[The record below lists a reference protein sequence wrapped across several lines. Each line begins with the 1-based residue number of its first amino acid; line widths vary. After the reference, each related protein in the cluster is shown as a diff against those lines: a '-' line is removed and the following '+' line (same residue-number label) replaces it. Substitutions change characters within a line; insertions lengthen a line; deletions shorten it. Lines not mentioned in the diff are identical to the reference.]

1 MPTLRVQHLAGSDD
15 DSSTLQHE
23 LNIED
28 NRSTGGV
35 EDDQTSA
42 NEDQSLSYD
51 DMHYEDNF
59 YDDIIGVE
67 SEQQNQLSVPEES
80 VLRVKEETLIANSSP
95 PEQGMIQQEYDQEI
109 ETDRHLVVAPL
120 SACSYDDDFY
130 NDIIRDSE
138 DRQPSVKEE
147 FVGVKQEEILL
158 EPHTAQQA
166 LQEYDNVIPAVAQA
180 LQEYDNAIPAVADQ
194 HLSGIV
200 TSDASDE
207 RRNTNQCVKMG
218 TRNNP
223 HSEISGVAAAAAA
236 QQSESES
243 QEEGKTI
250 QRHEH
255 LGRVQAD
262 DDSSNFGAQIVNGP
276 HNNCQ
281 REDLTTASLHHSNTS
296 TNTIEASPRHEEQ
309 YKGGPLYK
317 HSVGGRS
324 SYYNEDRS
332 NGCTVPFQGFM
343 PPFSHLPTPFFTSNI
358 SPYRHASGFF
368 TSTTSNQQTMVR
380 YC

>member
-1 MPTLRVQHLAGSDD
+1 MSSSKWNKIIMPTLRVQHLAGSVG

-23 LNIED
+23 FNIED
-28 NRSTGGV
+28 TRSTGGGV

-59 YDDIIGVE
+59 YDDIIGGE

-80 VLRVKEETLIANSSP
+80 VLRVKEETLITNSSP
-95 PEQGMIQQEYDQEI
+95 PEQGIQEYDQEI
-109 ETDRHLVVAPL
+109 EADRHLVVAPL
-120 SACSYDDDFY
+120 SVYSYDDDFY

-138 DRQPSVKEE
+138 ERQPSVKEE
-147 FVGVKQEEILL
+147 FVRVKQEEIL
-158 EPHTAQQA
+158 EPHT
-166 LQEYDNVIPAVAQA
+166 AQA
-180 LQEYDNAIPAVADQ
+180 LQEYDNAIPAVANQ
-194 HLSGIV
+194 HLPGIV
-200 TSDASDE
+200 TSDVSDE
-207 RRNTNQCVKMG
+207 RRNTNQCVKIG
-218 TRNNP
+218 TRNDP
-223 HSEISGVAAAAAA
+223 HSEISVAAAAA

-243 QEEGKTI
+243 QEEGRTI

-255 LGRVQAD
+255 IGRVQAD
-262 DDSSNFGAQIVNGP
+262 DDSSNFGAQIINGP

-296 TNTIEASPRHEEQ
+296 TNTIEASPRHEE

-324 SYYNEDRS
+324 SYCNEDRS

-343 PPFSHLPTPFFTSNI
+343 PPFVSHLPTPFFPSNI
-358 SPYRHASGFF
+358 SPYQHASSGPF
-368 TSTTSNQQTMVR
+368 TSTTTSNQQTMVR